1 MLGKAEFTL
10 GYSDAL
16 IVVDM
21 QNDFISGTLPVK
33 GAEEIIEHVNKYIRL
48 FSQKELCVFFTRD
61 WHPEDHLSFKENGG
75 IWPKHCVMNTWGAS
89 FHKDLVLPEDN
100 MFIISK
106 GTSKDF
112 DAYSG
117 FQGTKLNELLK
128 ERGIK
133 RVFVCGIAT
142 DYCVKHTCI
151 GAVNLGYQTFVLLDA
166 VKGVDL
172 EKGASKKA
180 LEYLYSLG
188 VIGLIFDA

>member
-1 MLGKAEFTL
+1 MLGKAEFTI
-10 GYSDAL
+10 GFRDAL

-21 QNDFISGTLPVK
+21 QNDFMLGTLAVK
-33 GAEEIIEHVNKYIRL
+33 GAEEIIENVNKYIKL
-48 FSQKELCVFFTRD
+48 FSQKNLYVFFTRD

-117 FQGTKLNELLK
+117 FQGTELNELLK

-142 DYCVKHTCI
+142 DYCVKHTCL

-172 EKGASKKA
+172 EENASRKA
-180 LEYLYSLG
+180 IEYLYSLG